1 MSMEALV
8 QLAQQGAYDKEAVQ
22 RLRALRREALE
33 ELLKELW
40 EPAMSVGLGGAWAV
54 HAAWLASPER
64 LAELATSG
72 SHAVGVRA
80 LTALLKTDPARL
92 IGLLGL
98 PQGGGAVEGSPLS
111 AARRRVSLRALG
123 RLSHNALQGL
133 VTEELLSE
141 LVSTDGASAARL
153 LKGASPELI
162 ERWWPRLAVPSNT
175 AVSIAARL
183 PQLTLR
189 LIVSSQQKQWADQE
203 LREDKPTEVPGGAA
217 HYTFLEALAWQPYA
231 EAGLASLFRCASREG
246 PVAVR
251 DALSFLEVRLRNEQ
265 DSVRAAVLREMAKAP
280 VLLWQDVH
288 LNSLRQLLTSSMQAK
303 GSSSESLG
311 VWQKLVEVFVANG
324 AALRTEAGLGP
335 CGAFG
340 MEVRSQLTAADLWD
354 QEVAA
359 FGTSVLGHVA
369 RLEPQPAF
377 VAFPWLV
384 DLLRPSIRALLDSEK
399 VDEACALL
407 ARWEGT
413 RLELLQGLSRDSAST
428 PDVPDAC
435 AAFDVLLRETFATA
449 IQESRSFNPS
459 AAKAAQE
466 ALRSLLLPSYAHLK
480 NSGGLTWA
488 QEQAVR
494 RLCRL
499 GSSRWQ
505 SFVGF
510 FGSELPWHT
519 TLALAFL
526 GSSEARQLRRRN
538 GALFEELVQALCTNW
553 DMLPEW
559 QRAQFA
565 AAAVQHLGSACRS
578 MEICLLLAPLL
589 HRLCDWP
596 FSLAITGEQGS
607 KKFRQSVD
615 EIGEKIRLRRQAEEL
630 LARHK
635 PLKASLLEGWRR
647 QDASLQAERLCTSTV
662 LLRAMQHKPEAIQL
676 LVAFESSKL
685 QQLRLLQEH
694 GAWPLHFFGQQWT
707 GNKGPRLFFSW
718 PAALQRSFAEIWLAS
733 GPLDLQEFL
742 DPRGGSQVREKC
754 RLRLLLPALR
764 CEELLGGVV
773 EACVKVLKQEEE
785 EEEASAS
792 VSASASS
799 TALAVARGRA
809 GQLLDRLIP
818 VLARADRAQELAPVL
833 SAQLGRGNS
842 KQVARSFQVLLR
854 RLPGSSASETLK
866 AALGS
871 PRLKVAERVALLRDS
886 SEQGLF
892 GRPKGDFVALLESL
906 YDTHR
911 DVGGAVLVAICRMGQ
926 TSLLTRVSQDEKSL
940 YQLQVFLRQLSPT
953 SDIWNDE
960 VARVLATLCQRPHLG
975 DQCLRSLADWAR
987 SDGAHDASTV
997 AAVASA
1003 ASEALTSEAETLW
1016 VPAAHCLVS
1025 LARLDSGPLV
1035 SLFGQLCTDCDAEGS
1050 DLLQASARLRILTK
1064 QLLGS
1069 QEKASEATLLAV
1081 AAAAF
1086 RAPSVL
1092 AQRAG
1097 LELWAAR
1104 LHWQEPGKV
1113 LEALQS
1119 LPAPL
1124 NPILLPVL
1132 LSSCSESLKSQQ
1144 PQGALRETCRALL
1157 EAETEPALVMLMAVV
1172 KFLFSG
1178 NWPPSTQVAAW

>member
-1 MSMEALV
+1 M
-8 QLAQQGAYDKEAVQ
+8 
-22 RLRALRREALE
+22 
-33 ELLKELW
+33 
-40 EPAMSVGLGGAWAV
+40 
-54 HAAWLASPER
+54 
-64 LAELATSG
+64 
-72 SHAVGVRA
+72 
-80 LTALLKTDPARL
+80 
-92 IGLLGL
+92 
-98 PQGGGAVEGSPLS
+98 
-111 AARRRVSLRALG
+111 
-123 RLSHNALQGL
+123 
-133 VTEELLSE
+133 
-141 LVSTDGASAARL
+141 
-153 LKGASPELI
+153 
-162 ERWWPRLAVPSNT
+162 
-175 AVSIAARL
+175 
-183 PQLTLR
+183 
-189 LIVSSQQKQWADQE
+189 
-203 LREDKPTEVPGGAA
+203 
-217 HYTFLEALAWQPYA
+217 
-231 EAGLASLFRCASREG
+231 
-246 PVAVR
+246 
-251 DALSFLEVRLRNEQ
+251 
-265 DSVRAAVLREMAKAP
+265 
-280 VLLWQDVH
+280 
-288 LNSLRQLLTSSMQAK
+288 
-303 GSSSESLG
+303 
-311 VWQKLVEVFVANG
+311 
-324 AALRTEAGLGP
+324 RT
-335 CGAFG
+335 
-340 MEVRSQLTAADLWD
+340 Q
-354 QEVAA
+354 
-359 FGTSVLGHVA
+359 
-369 RLEPQPAF
+369 
-377 VAFPWLV
+377 
-384 DLLRPSIRALLDSEK
+384 
-399 VDEACALL
+399 
-407 ARWEGT
+407 
-413 RLELLQGLSRDSAST
+413 
-428 PDVPDAC
+428 
-435 AAFDVLLRETFATA
+435 
-449 IQESRSFNPS
+449 
-459 AAKAAQE
+459 
-466 ALRSLLLPSYAHLK
+466 
-480 NSGGLTWA
+480 
-488 QEQAVR
+488 
-494 RLCRL
+494 
-499 GSSRWQ
+499 
-505 SFVGF
+505 
-510 FGSELPWHT
+510 
-519 TLALAFL
+519 
-526 GSSEARQLRRRN
+526 
-538 GALFEELVQALCTNW
+538 
-553 DMLPEW
+553 
-559 QRAQFA
+559 
-565 AAAVQHLGSACRS
+565 
-578 MEICLLLAPLL
+578 
-589 HRLCDWP
+589 
-596 FSLAITGEQGS
+596 
-607 KKFRQSVD
+607 
-615 EIGEKIRLRRQAEEL
+615 EL

-676 LVAFESSKL
+676 LVAFESNKL

-707 GNKGPRLFFSW
+707 GNKGPGLFFSW
-718 PAALQRSFAEIWLAS
+718 PAALQRSFAEAWLAL
-733 GPLDLQEFL
+733 GPLSLQEFL
-742 DPRGGSQVREKC
+742 GPRGGSQVREKC
-754 RLRLLLPALR
+754 RLRLLLPALH

-773 EACVKVLKQEEE
+773 EACVKVLKQEE

-854 RLPGSSASETLK
+854 RLPGSSASETLE
-866 AALGS
+866 AALRS

-892 GRPKGDFVALLESL
+892 HRPEGDFVALLESL

-911 DVGGAVLVAICRMGQ
+911 DVGGAVLVALCRMGQ

-960 VARVLATLCQRPHLG
+960 VAGVLATLCQRPHLG

-1132 LSSCSESLKSQQ
+1132 LSFCSESLKSQQ

-1178 NWPPSTQVAAW
+1178 NWPPSTQVA